1 MYITCSKAVI
11 SPSFVLDATIL
22 LLHFNRGGCGYG
34 SESEGEEPAD
44 SRVTLPQNMPGRG
57 NAKAQQSAI
66 RLTEVLQKSC
76 VLRFPILVLIS
87 LFASFFIHPSFCPI
101 FKKCISAKKVPSCIF
116 DFPYICFFF
125 FFKFLLLWMY
135 LCNKIFHCLC
145 TLPITYDPRPKHNLA
160 SPCTTCWNCS
170 NCVQLGPR
178 MRLQLVKIEEGL
190 CSGEVLFHE
199 YGEIDK

>member
-1 MYITCSKAVI
+1 MSLRDYRFDYTSLLLDRLQCCNESCVLCTSLALKAVI

-76 VLRFPILVLIS
+76 VLRCPIM
-87 LFASFFIHPSFCPI
+87 FASFFIHPSI
-101 FKKCISAKKVPSCIF
+101 
-116 DFPYICFFF
+116 
-125 FFKFLLLWMY
+125 LLSY
-135 LCNKIFHCLC
+135 L
-145 TLPITYDPRPKHNLA
+145 
-160 SPCTTCWNCS
+160 
-170 NCVQLGPR
+170 
-178 MRLQLVKIEEGL
+178 
-190 CSGEVLFHE
+190 
-199 YGEIDK
+199 